1 MNSFESLGLSR
12 GLVETIEAFGFKH
25 PTPIQ
30 EQTIPVLLTGDRD
43 FVGLAQTGTG
53 KTAAFGLPLIEL
65 VNEKSKTTQ
74 ALVLAPTRE
83 LCMQIT
89 EGLTTYGK
97 GYKPLQIVAVYGGA
111 SISEQVRQIRRGA
124 QIIVATPGR
133 LIDLTSRGAIDL
145 KSINYIVLDEADEML
160 NMGFKD
166 DLDKILSF
174 TPDEKQTWLFSATMP
189 KLVRDIASNYMKN
202 PFEITVG
209 EKNSGNANIEHQ
221 YVVVR
226 DKEKYAALKRL
237 LDYHSDI
244 FGLVFCRTKIDT
256 QEVADQLMRDGY
268 NADALHGDMTQ
279 QMRDRVMNKFR
290 NRELNVLV
298 ATDVAARGIDVIGI
312 THVLHMNLPD
322 DMEYYTHRSGR
333 TARAGKEGISI
344 AIITSRDVRK
354 ISMIER
360 MAKVKFEQIKVPN
373 GPDICQK
380 QLLRIVDK
388 VHEVAVN
395 DKEMDAFM
403 PKVYDALKD
412 LSKEDIIKRFAAVE
426 FNRFLEYY
434 RDASDLNPTERKR
447 SDREAV
453 GARQSGAGSTSA
465 GYERMFIN
473 LGKLDGLERG
483 KMLGAICEIADVSK
497 KAIGRIDILNSYSF
511 FELEKSFAKQAVKR
525 AADFEY
531 KGRVVRIDVAG
542 DRPEKA
548 PFVKKER
555 SEKPFAKGGDKGF
568 AKGKRKRRGELV

>member
-12 GLVETIEAFGFKH
+12 GLVETIEAFGFKN

-30 EQTIPVLLTGDRD
+30 EQAIPVLLTGERD

-53 KTAAFGLPLIEL
+53 KTAAFGLPLMEL
-65 VNEKSKTTQ
+65 VDHKIKTTQ

-89 EGLTTYGK
+89 EGLTSFCK

-111 SISEQVRQIRRGA
+111 SIGDQVRQIKRGA

-133 LIDLTSRGAIDL
+133 LIDLTSRGAIEL
-145 KSINYIVLDEADEML
+145 SLIKYVVLDEADEML

-174 TPDEKQTWLFSATMP
+174 TPKQKQTWLFSATMP

-221 YVVVR
+221 FAIVR
-226 DKEKYAALKRL
+226 DKEKYPALKRL

-256 QEVADQLMRDGY
+256 QEIADQLMRDGY
-268 NADALHGDMTQ
+268 NADALHGDLTQ

-322 DMEYYTHRSGR
+322 DIEYYTHRSGR
-333 TARAGKEGISI
+333 TARAGKLGISI
-344 AIITSRDVRK
+344 ALITSRDVKK

-360 MAKVKFEQIKVPN
+360 MIKGKFEQIKVPN
-373 GPDICQK
+373 GPEICQK
-380 QLLRIVDK
+380 QLMRIVEK
-388 VHEVAVN
+388 VHDVEVN
-395 DKEMDAFM
+395 DAEIDAFL

-412 LSKEDIIKRFAAVE
+412 LSKEDIIKRFAAIE

-434 RDASDLNPTERKR
+434 RDAPDLNPMERKR
-447 SDREAV
+447 GEREPV
-453 GARQSGAGSTSA
+453 GAGARPSGGMAV

-497 KAIGRIDILNSYSF
+497 KSVGRIDILNSYSF
-511 FELEKSFAKQAVKR
+511 FELEKSFAQQAVKR
-525 AADFEY
+525 AQDFEY

-548 PFVKKER
+548 PLAKKGR
-555 SEKPFAKGGDKGF
+555 SDKPFQKGGDKPFPRG
-568 AKGKRKRRGELV
+568 RKKKGELV

>member
-1 MNSFESLGLSR
+1 
-12 GLVETIEAFGFKH
+12 
-25 PTPIQ
+25 
-30 EQTIPVLLTGDRD
+30 
-43 FVGLAQTGTG
+43 
-53 KTAAFGLPLIEL
+53 
-65 VNEKSKTTQ
+65 
-74 ALVLAPTRE
+74 LVLAPTRE
-83 LCMQIT
+83 LCLQIT
-89 EGLTTYGK
+89 EGLTTYCK
-97 GYKPLQIVAVYGGA
+97 GFKTLQVVAVYGGA
-111 SISEQVRQIRRGA
+111 SISDQVRQVRRGA

-133 LIDLTSRGAIDL
+133 LIDLTSRGAIEL
-145 KSINYIVLDEADEML
+145 SGINYVVLDEADEML

-174 TPDEKQTWLFSATMP
+174 TPKEKQTWLFSATMP

-209 EKNSGNANIEHQ
+209 EKNSGNVNIEHQ
-221 YVVVR
+221 YAVVR

-268 NADALHGDMTQ
+268 NADALHGDLTQ

-322 DMEYYTHRSGR
+322 DIEYYTHRSGR
-333 TARAGKEGISI
+333 TARAGKLGISI
-344 AIITSRDVRK
+344 ALITSRDVRK
-354 ISMIER
+354 ISLIER
-360 MAKVKFEQIKVPN
+360 MIKGKFEQIKVPN
-373 GPDICQK
+373 GPEICQK
-380 QLLRIVDK
+380 QLMRIVEK
-388 VHEVAVN
+388 VHDVEVN
-395 DKEMDAFM
+395 DKEIDAFL

-412 LSKEDIIKRFAAVE
+412 LSKEDIIKRFAAIE

-434 RDASDLNPTERKR
+434 RDAPDLNPTERKR
-447 SDREAV
+447 GEREPAGLSV
-453 GARQSGAGSTSA
+453 RPNSGGISTT

-473 LGKLDGLERG
+473 LGKMDGLERG
-483 KMLGAICEIADVSK
+483 KMVGMLCEIADVSK
-497 KAIGRIDILNSYSF
+497 KSIGRIDMLSSYSF
-511 FELEKSFAKQAVKR
+511 FELEKSFAQQAVKR
-525 AADFEY
+525 APDFEF

-548 PFVKKER
+548 PFVKKGR
-555 SEKPFAKGGDKGF
+555 SEKPFAKTGDKPF
-568 AKGKRKRRGELV
+568 NKGRKRRGELV

>member
-30 EQTIPVLLTGDRD
+30 EQAIPVLLTGDRD

-65 VNEKSKTTQ
+65 VNEKIKTTQ

-89 EGLTTYGK
+89 EGLTTYCK

-111 SISEQVRQIRRGA
+111 SISDQVRQIRKGA

-133 LIDLTSRGAIDL
+133 LIDLTSRGAIEL
-145 KSINYIVLDEADEML
+145 SVINYVVLDEADEML

-174 TPDEKQTWLFSATMP
+174 TPEQKQTWLFSATMP
-189 KLVRDIASNYMKN
+189 KMVRDIANNYMYN
-202 PFEITVG
+202 PHEITVG
-209 EKNSGNANIEHQ
+209 EKNAGNANIEHQ
-221 YVVVR
+221 YAIVR
-226 DKEKYAALKRL
+226 DKDKYAALKRL

-244 FGLVFCRTKIDT
+244 FGLVFCRTKMDT
-256 QEVADQLMRDGY
+256 QEIADQLMRDGY
-268 NADALHGDMTQ
+268 NADALHGDLTQ
-279 QMRDRVMNKFR
+279 PMRDRVMNKFR

-298 ATDVAARGIDVIGI
+298 ATDVAARGIDVNNI
-312 THVLHMNLPD
+312 THVIHMNLPD
-322 DMEYYTHRSGR
+322 DIEYYTHRSGR
-333 TARAGKEGISI
+333 TARAGKLGISI
-344 AIITSRDVRK
+344 ALITSRDVKK

-360 MAKVKFEQIKVPN
+360 MIKGKFEQIKVPN
-373 GPDICQK
+373 GPEICQK
-380 QLLRIVDK
+380 QLMRIVDK
-388 VHEVAVN
+388 VHDVEVN
-395 DKEMDAFM
+395 DFEIDTFL
-403 PKVYDALKD
+403 PKVYHALKD
-412 LSKEDIIKRFAAVE
+412 LSKEEIIKRFAALE

-434 RDASDLNPTERKR
+434 RNAPDLNPAERSSSKR
-447 SDREAV
+447 GEREQA
-453 GARQSGAGSTSA
+453 GARVASTGT

-473 LGKLDGLERG
+473 LGKMDGLDKG
-483 KMLGAICEIADVSK
+483 KMLGTICEIADVTK

-511 FELEKSFAKQAVKR
+511 FELDQSFAQQAVKR
-525 AADFEY
+525 ASDFEY

-548 PFVKKER
+548 P
-555 SEKPFAKGGDKGF
+555 SKPHR
-568 AKGKRKRRGELV
+568 KGKSDKPAPRGRKKRGELV

>member
-12 GLVETIEAFGFKH
+12 GLVETIEAFGFKN

-30 EQTIPVLLTGDRD
+30 EQAIPVLLTGDRD

-65 VNEKSKTTQ
+65 VNEKIKTTQ

-89 EGLTTYGK
+89 EGLTTYCK

-111 SISEQVRQIRRGA
+111 SISEQIRQVRKGA

-133 LIDLTSRGAIDL
+133 LIDLASRGAVEL
-145 KSINYIVLDEADEML
+145 SVINYVVLDEADEML

-189 KLVRDIASNYMKN
+189 KMVRDIANNYMYN
-202 PFEITVG
+202 PHEITVG
-209 EKNSGNANIEHQ
+209 EKNAGNANIEHQ
-221 YVVVR
+221 YAIVR
-226 DKEKYAALKRL
+226 DKDKYAALKRL
-237 LDYHSDI
+237 LDFHSDI
-244 FGLVFCRTKIDT
+244 FGLVFCRTKMDT

-279 QMRDRVMNKFR
+279 PMRDRVMNKFR

-298 ATDVAARGIDVIGI
+298 ATDVAARGIDVNNI
-312 THVLHMNLPD
+312 THVLHLNLPD
-322 DMEYYTHRSGR
+322 DIEYYTHRSGR
-333 TARAGKEGISI
+333 TARAGKQGISI
-344 AIITSRDVRK
+344 ALISSRDVKK

-373 GPDICQK
+373 GPEICQK
-380 QLLRIVDK
+380 QLMRIVDK
-388 VHEVAVN
+388 VHDVEVN
-395 DKEMDAFM
+395 DFELDTFM
-403 PKVYDALKD
+403 PKVYHALKD
-412 LSKEDIIKRFAAVE
+412 LTKEEIIKRFAAIE

-434 RDASDLNPTERKR
+434 RNAPDLNPTERGSSKR
-447 SDREAV
+447 GERE
-453 GARQSGAGSTSA
+453 REGAGVRGASNGA
-465 GYERMFIN
+465 GFERMFIN
-473 LGKLDGLERG
+473 LGKMDGLDKGR
-483 KMLGAICEIADVSK
+483 MLGAICEIADVSK
-497 KAIGRIDILNSYSF
+497 KAVGRIDILNSYSF
-511 FELEKSFAKQAVKR
+511 FELDKSFAQQAVKR

-548 PFVKKER
+548 PAA
-555 SEKPFAKGGDKGF
+555 KPHRKGKGGDKP
-568 AKGKRKRRGELV
+568 APKGRKKRGELV

>member
-1 MNSFESLGLSR
+1 MNTFESLGLSR

-30 EQTIPVLLTGDRD
+30 EQAIPVLLTGDRD

-65 VNEKSKTTQ
+65 ADPKLKTTQ

-83 LCMQIT
+83 LCVQIT
-89 EGLTTYGK
+89 EGLTTYCK

-111 SISEQVRQIRRGA
+111 SIGDQIRQIKRGA
-124 QIIVATPGR
+124 HIIVATPGR
-133 LIDLTSRGAIDL
+133 LIDLASRGVIEL
-145 KSINYIVLDEADEML
+145 SVIKYVVLDEADEML

-166 DLDKILSF
+166 DLDKILSY

-189 KLVRDIASNYMKN
+189 KMVRDIANNYMYQ
-202 PFEITVG
+202 PHEITVG

-221 YVVVR
+221 YAVVR
-226 DKEKYAALKRL
+226 DKDRYPALKRL

-244 FGLVFCRTKIDT
+244 FGLVFCRTKMDT

-279 QMRDRVMNKFR
+279 PMRDRVMNKFR

-312 THVLHMNLPD
+312 THVLHMNMPD
-322 DMEYYTHRSGR
+322 DIEYYTHRSGR
-333 TARAGKEGISI
+333 TARAGKSGISI
-344 AIITSRDVRK
+344 ALITSRDVKK

-373 GPDICQK
+373 GPEICQK
-380 QLLRIVDK
+380 QLMRIVDK
-388 VHEVAVN
+388 VHDVEVN
-395 DKEMDAFM
+395 DFEIDTFM
-403 PKVYDALKD
+403 PKVYHALKD
-412 LSKEDIIKRFAAVE
+412 LSKEEIIKRFAAIE

-434 RDASDLNPTERKR
+434 RNAPDLNPTERKR
-447 SDREAV
+447 GDSPS
-453 GARQSGAGSTSA
+453 GSGAAGSRPSSSG

-473 LGKLDGLERG
+473 LGKLDGLDKGR
-483 KMLGAICEIADVSK
+483 MLGAICEIADVSK
-497 KAIGRIDILNSYSF
+497 KAVGRIDLLNSYSF
-511 FELEKSFAKQAVKR
+511 FELDKAFAQQAVQR
-525 AADFEY
+525 AQDFEY

-548 PFVKKER
+548 PFVKKG
-555 SEKPFAKGGDKGF
+555 KGDKPTP
-568 AKGKRKRRGELV
+568 KGRKKRGELV